1 MNRSALLL
9 ITAATLAA
17 CSSPEQPKS
26 VPGNEALDSAFA
38 DAKTY
43 KLLDLP
49 NLDDN
54 VHNDTLLIYT
64 THAMGNGLFV
74 MAARNVEDTRE
85 GLRLYLY
92 RPRPDSSADVLAYSK
107 PAYDSAVMLPTYFT
121 TGDTADGIIILANYG
136 ERESWGQNVFL
147 LKNDQIKDLG
157 WLDVAERDWKTQD
170 DSTFQWRDNIAP
182 QVKVKGEDGRF
193 AFTFEGDSV
202 QLYDDLQAHKDV
214 MLPTDH
220 IAYHY
225 DGTQMVLMVDGEERI
240 ADTL

>member
-1 MNRSALLL
+1 MNTSPLLL
-9 ITAATLAA
+9 LAAATLAA

-26 VPGNEALDSAFA
+26 ARGNAALDSAFA

-92 RPRPDSSADVLAYSK
+92 RPRPDSSADVLAVSK
-107 PAYDSAVMLPTYFT
+107 PAYDSYTMLPTYFT

-147 LKNDQIKDLG
+147 LKDDQFKDLG
-157 WLDVAERDWKTQD
+157 WLDVAERGWKTQD

-193 AFTFEGDSV
+193 AFTFKGDSV
-202 QLYDDLQAHKDV
+202 QLYDDLQGHKEV

-240 ADTL
+240 ADPL